1 MLGGG
6 ASSGSVSGIAVVF
19 SFIYS
24 LVSAFL
30 PFICIVFFIISL
42 TMNVVN
48 PYVRSKEGNDINE
61 KIEGLRKYIKDFSN
75 LEQKTKEDIT
85 LWEDY
90 LIYSIIFGINTQ
102 IVEEVWEKI
111 CQ

>member
-1 MLGGG
+1 M
-6 ASSGSVSGIAVVF
+6 SSRTDALFLCIAVLAIDVLSFVVINFLIF
-19 SFIYS
+19 SLI
-24 LVSAFL
+24 
-30 PFICIVFFIISL
+30 
-42 TMNVVN
+42 MNKKN
-48 PYVRSKEGNDINE
+48 PYLRSKKGNDINE